1 VIFFTAE
8 VDTPAMGFEPMM
20 GVASPVAVG
29 VYMPSKFPKLIAEV
43 ISTIM
48 HIAIVVAP
56 VILAKL
62 YVAVKAILVEVE
74 ALIGFMQFHRILVS
88 IGLGSP

>member
-8 VDTPAMGFEPMM
+8 VDTPTLGFAAMM

-74 ALIGFMQFHRILVS
+74 ASIGFMQFHRILVS